1 MRESSIRKWT
11 DGPAA
16 AAQDDFMPEREPLL
30 AERSDLIFVSEPDIG
45 VREIGLVTS
54 VMEKGWVSGRAPIVQ
69 ECERAFAAA
78 VGVREAVSCGSGGS
92 ALTLMLRADGI
103 GEGDEVIVPSY
114 TMVATAAAVSLL
126 GAVPVFVDCDP
137 ETLNVTADHI
147 RKAITP
153 RSKAMIA
160 VHLYG
165 HPCAMDEIQ
174 EACDE
179 YGLRLYEDAAEA
191 HGSTWKGRACGS
203 LGRAGAFGL
212 YGNKT
217 ITAGEGGM
225 VTTDDGELAS
235 KIRSLRSYC
244 FGAERHFWHDDVGLS
259 TRMGAM
265 QAALCLAQTQRL
277 EELVERRR
285 QVAATY
291 DALLDEHA
299 PSIVRSHTA
308 TPDAGHSW
316 WFYWIRVPDRPAL
329 REQMAADGIETRP
342 GFVSLHRQPCYED
355 TRWPSRT
362 VAGGCPAADQASR
375 EVLLLPT
382 HSHLTTSDQQRIVR
396 SLSRHLA

>member
-1 MRESSIRKWT
+1 
-11 DGPAA
+11 
-16 AAQDDFMPEREPLL
+16 MPEREPLL
-30 AERSDLIFVSEPDIG
+30 PERLDLIFVSEPDLG
-45 VREIGLVTS
+45 AREIGMVTS

-78 VGVREAVSCGSGGS
+78 VGVREAVACGSGGL

-114 TMVATAAAVSLL
+114 TMIATAAAVSLV

-137 ETLNVTADHI
+137 ETLNVTADAI

-153 RSKAMIA
+153 RSKAVIA

-165 HPCAMDEIQ
+165 HPCAMDEI
-174 EACDE
+174 ENVCRE
-179 YGLRLYEDAAEA
+179 YGLSLYEDAAEA
-191 HGSTWKGRACGS
+191 HGATWKGRACGS
-203 LGRAGAFGL
+203 IGRAGAFGL

-225 VTTDDGELAS
+225 VTTDDEELAA

-259 TRMGAM
+259 VRMGAL

-277 EELVERRR
+277 EELIERRR

-291 DALLDEHA
+291 DALLDEHC
-299 PSIVRSHTA
+299 PTILRSHTA
-308 TPDAGHSW
+308 ASEAKHSW
-316 WFYWIRVPDRPAL
+316 WFYWTRVPDRPAL

-342 GFVSLHRQPCYED
+342 GFVSLHRQPCYGSN
-355 TRWPSRT
+355 RWPSRT
-362 VAGGCPAADQASR
+362 VDGGCPASDLASR
-375 EVLLLPT
+375 EILLLPT
-382 HSHLTTSDQQRIVR
+382 HSHLTPADQQRIVE
-396 SLSRHLA
+396 SLSRHLH